1 MVLLHLCGP
10 QSSYLSNG
18 AVARIRRINPSKWM
32 NISHE
37 MIRCTLFLRPHE
49 VPKAPPFTSV
59 AWMVVS
65 STIYPL
71 AMIANILTSHHQTER
86 S

>member
-1 MVLLHLCGP
+1 
-10 QSSYLSNG
+10 
-18 AVARIRRINPSKWM
+18 M

-59 AWMVVS
+59 AWTVVS

-71 AMIANILTSHHQTER
+71 AMITDILTSHHQTER
-86 S
+86 A